1 MEFDD
6 FNIDLYEDPNNNNNN
21 NGIEPQSSVIGTNSS
36 SSFVCATLTNFTES
50 CDIPCGGTGKITL
63 ICK

>member
-6 FNIDLYEDPNNNNNN
+6 FNIDLYEDPNNNNN